1 MTTKSSVAAGSPNA
15 QFVQAAGLFAQSMQ
29 RNSTLGRLSGPMPR
43 NEAGAAEVVRK
54 QTSTDMPI
62 VKAMDLTR
70 GKGDEVEFQF
80 LQPVGAYPIMG
91 SRTAEGKGTGLSY
104 DKARLRVNQARF
116 PVDLGDT
123 MTDLRSAVDFRRMGR
138 PVAQSLMDGYM
149 DQSTLVHAAGARGF
163 HDNIEWR
170 VPTAAHADFAD
181 MLVNTVKA
189 PTKNRHFM
197 AGGANGI
204 EPFTVSGGEVQ
215 IATTDLLT
223 MDVVDG
229 VRTMIESIALPPPAV
244 KIPGDVVAEDSPL
257 RVMLV
262 SPAQYHAFSQDSSFR
277 QFQANALARAT
288 KAKNHPLFL
297 GECGLWNGILLMK
310 MPKPIRFYAGDAIMY
325 CAANDTET
333 ETSCIVPAAFST
345 THAVDRAILLGGQ
358 AIGQAFGSSRHGG
371 MPFFWKEKD
380 FDHDDKM
387 ELLIGAIQG
396 LMKIRW
402 LVDQGNG
409 SKHYTDHGV
418 IAIDTAVPILG
429 ARS

>member
-1 MTTKSSVAAGSPNA
+1 MPTKTGVAAGSPNA

-29 RNSTLGRLSGPMPR
+29 RNSTIGRLSGPMPKS
-43 NEAGAAEVVRK
+43 EAEAAQVVRK

-62 VKAMDLTR
+62 VKAMDLSR

-149 DQSTLVHAAGARGF
+149 DQTTLVHMAGARGF

-170 VPTAAHADFAD
+170 IPVASHADFAD
-181 MLVNTVKA
+181 MAINTVKA

-197 AGGANGI
+197 AGGTNGI
-204 EPFTVSGGEVQ
+204 EPFTVSAGEVQ
-215 IATTDLLT
+215 LATTDLLT

-257 RVMLV
+257 RCMLV
-262 SPAQYHAFSQDSSFR
+262 SPAQYHSFAQDPNFR
-277 QFQANALARAT
+277 QFQANALARAN
-288 KAKNHPLFL
+288 KAKSHPLFL

-310 MPKPIRFYAGDAIMY
+310 MPKPIRFYAGDTLNY
-325 CAANDTET
+325 CADSATET
-333 ETSCIVPAAFST
+333 ETACVVPAAFST

-358 AIGQAFGSSRHGG
+358 AIGQAFAASKHGG

-429 ARS
+429 ARA